1 MSGGMRDGVSDAMG
15 DGMGGYIKSVQS
27 LFAEPSP
34 NVAEWPEH
42 VGHNVAGAD
51 EAGRGP
57 LAGAVFAAAV
67 ILPASYTLPGLDDS
81 KKLSARKRELL
92 YDQIQ
97 QEALAFAITSVSAQE
112 IDSLNI
118 FRASMLAMHKAVAAL
133 TLNPDFVYVDG
144 THCPV
149 WPWPSAALVKGDSR
163 LHCIAA
169 ASVLAKVARDRELA
183 QLDVL
188 YPGYGFARHK
198 GYPTPDHLQA
208 LQKLGPCQE
217 HRRSY
222 GPVAAVLKRDV

>member
-1 MSGGMRDGVSDAMG
+1 MSD
-15 DGMGGYIKSVQS
+15 YKKSVQP
-27 LFAEPSP
+27 LFDVLSP
-34 NVAEWPEH
+34 NAAEWPQH
-42 VGHNVAGAD
+42 TGQHVAGAD

-67 ILPASYTLPGLDDS
+67 ILPARYTLPGLNDS

-97 QEALAFAITSVSAQE
+97 QQALAFAIAEVSAQE
-112 IDSLNI
+112 IDTLNI

-133 TLNPDFVYVDG
+133 AISPDFIYVDG

-149 WPWPSAALVKGDSR
+149 WPWPSTALVKGDSR

-169 ASVLAKVARDRELA
+169 ASVLAKVARDRALM
-183 QLDVL
+183 QLEDL
-188 YPGYGFARHK
+188 YPGYGFAKHK
-198 GYPTPDHLQA
+198 GYPTRDHLLA
-208 LQKLGPCQE
+208 LQTLGPCEQ

-222 GPVAAVLKRDV
+222 APVAAVLDNRR